1 MIVGFFPQ
9 LLLSL
14 WKHECKRVIA
24 DRFTKPEDVE
34 WFDQTLAT
42 LVGEEMVDEHKGMV
56 DLGADRYFVDFLRD
70 APEATGARPT
80 NVQAERDRRHHV
92 SVYHGLFSF
101 LTGEEPEQSDLDSPK
116 VYEPMESFESLKE
129 RLNTFLSHYN
139 ESIRGTGMDMVF
151 FQDAIVHLIKVMMF
165 ERTSVN

>member
-1 MIVGFFPQ
+1 MADDCWVFFPQ

-70 APEATGARPT
+70 APEATGADRPT
-80 NVQAERDRRHHV
+80 FKRNEAVVIMCVCLSRFV
-92 SVYHGLFSF
+92 LFS
-101 LTGEEPEQSDLDSPK
+101 
-116 VYEPMESFESLKE
+116 
-129 RLNTFLSHYN
+129 H
-139 ESIRGTGMDMVF
+139 RGR
-151 FQDAIVHLIKVMMF
+151 A
-165 ERTSVN
+165 

>member
-80 NVQAERDRRHHV
+80 NVQTERDRRHHV
-92 SVYHGLFSF
+92 CLFITVCSLFSQ
-101 LTGEEPEQSDLDSPK
+101 GK
-116 VYEPMESFESLKE
+116 SLNSQTWI
-129 RLNTFLSHYN
+129 RPRFTSQWSHL
-139 ESIRGTGMDMVF
+139 RV
-151 FQDAIVHLIKVMMF
+151 
-165 ERTSVN
+165 